1 MNTNHF
7 CVIMAGSSGNW
18 FWPVS
23 REQRPKEFLNLTGKP
38 FLRETYD
45 RFCQIVPKE
54 NILVV
59 TLDKYKEGA
68 KEILPDLADEN
79 LLIEPYGRH
88 TCPCMAYAVY
98 TILKRNP
105 EAVIVSTPSDHII
118 EDEDRFNKVILSAL
132 DFAEKHPV
140 LMTLGI
146 VPKSPSD
153 NYGYIQVTGGRHAIT
168 ETPLQVKT
176 FTEKPS
182 EELARV
188 FIRTGEFYWNSGIYI
203 WAAKTIQEEME
214 RLCPEV
220 TNLFVGWEENIGTRD
235 EKAFI
240 ERAYADCPKISLDH
254 GVMEKTDD
262 AWLFPADFG
271 WWDIGSWDSLYDW
284 AIKDRREN
292 AVRVGKLLADESKGN
307 LIIARNPD
315 KLVAISDVRDSIII
329 DTDDVL
335 LICPRN
341 NRAFKDFISDIAMPE
356 YEEYR

>member
-105 EAVIVSTPSDHII
+105 EAVIVSTPSDH
-118 EDEDRFNKVILSAL
+118 
-132 DFAEKHPV
+132 
-140 LMTLGI
+140 
-146 VPKSPSD
+146 
-153 NYGYIQVTGGRHAIT
+153 
-168 ETPLQVKT
+168 
-176 FTEKPS
+176 
-182 EELARV
+182 
-188 FIRTGEFYWNSGIYI
+188 
-203 WAAKTIQEEME
+203 
-214 RLCPEV
+214 
-220 TNLFVGWEENIGTRD
+220 
-235 EKAFI
+235 
-240 ERAYADCPKISLDH
+240 
-254 GVMEKTDD
+254 
-262 AWLFPADFG
+262 
-271 WWDIGSWDSLYDW
+271 
-284 AIKDRREN
+284 
-292 AVRVGKLLADESKGN
+292 
-307 LIIARNPD
+307 
-315 KLVAISDVRDSIII
+315 
-329 DTDDVL
+329 
-335 LICPRN
+335 
-341 NRAFKDFISDIAMPE
+341 
-356 YEEYR
+356 